1 MIKMNFL
8 QKIFLIIAAI
18 VFIALFAFLPFLH
31 NHTPTLDEPLNCPAY
46 ILEMSLISALG
57 LLLLAA
63 IVYLSSHWLLFAN
76 SHTRFP
82 SNQNYSLFLNRAPP
96 QS

>member
-1 MIKMNFL
+1 MSVRGFS
-8 QKIFLIIAAI
+8 A
-18 VFIALFAFLPFLH
+18 VEALVALSLGGG
-31 NHTPTLDEPLNCPAY
+31 
-46 ILEMSLISALG
+46 ILISALG

-63 IVYLSSHWLLFAN
+63 IVYLSSHWLAFTD